1 VAHFAELDETNT
13 VLRVIVVH
21 NDITYLDDVED
32 EQRGIDFLND
42 LYPDSGEWKQCS
54 YNHNMRGV
62 HASTGGSY
70 DPDGDLFRHPKPEG
84 RSSWVHNATTNQWE
98 APTAAPDGGY
108 GDASS
113 GYLWNEDDQTWD
125 IPPQPLPS
133 FTFNTDN
140 PIHSWQNPIPYPGV
154 VTEDGPQ
161 APVYDWDED
170 TTSWVEVD

>member
-1 VAHFAELDETNT
+1 MAHFAELDETNT

-42 LYPDSGEWKQCS
+42 LFPDSGDWKQCS

-62 HASTGGSY
+62 HASVGGSY
-70 DPDGDLFRHPKPEG
+70 DPDGDFFRHPQMHP
-84 RSSWVHNATTNQWE
+84 SWVHNDTTCQWN

-108 GDASS
+108 MGTSS
-113 GYLWNEDDQTWD
+113 GYLWNEDAQTWD
-125 IPPQPLPS
+125 IPLQPYPS
-133 FTFNTDN
+133 WTFNTDS
-140 PIHSWQNPIPYPGV
+140 PPHHWEPPVPFPGML

-161 APVYDWDED
+161 PPFYDWDED
-170 TTSWVEVD
+170 TTSWVEVE